1 MPHSHV
7 PLTDV
12 ADPEGSP
19 DPVLTAQRR
28 RATMLLSLLL
38 IPVAL
43 LTLIGLVVLW
53 PSGDDP
59 RVQAAAG
66 QFQAP
71 GTTFPEATVLS
82 VEPFDCT
89 GLATPAPGSPPLE
102 LTCAEVIARVDD
114 GEDAGTSAA
123 IQLPPEIFAV
133 GIEVDDRLKL
143 QRTPGDGINPA
154 TYSFNDFARQTPLT
168 LLTIAFVVAVVA
180 VARIRGAAAILGL
193 GFAFV
198 ILVRFM
204 LPGLL
209 EGRSPILVALVG
221 SSAIMFVV
229 LYLAHGFTA
238 RTTTALTGTL
248 FGLALT
254 AGLGAWV
261 ASSARLTGL
270 SSEENLLLSTAAGG
284 ISLSG
289 LVLCGIIV
297 AGLGVLND
305 VTITQASAVWQLH
318 ELSPTMSARELFASA
333 MRIGRDHIASSV
345 YTIVFAYA
353 GAALP
358 VLLLFALYARP
369 LGDIITSEVVAEEIV
384 RTLVGAIGLVLAV
397 PVTTGVGVAIVKAVG
412 STPSPP
418 RAGRLSE

>member
-1 MPHSHV
+1 MSHSHL
-7 PLTDV
+7 PQADV
-12 ADPEGSP
+12 DERQ
-19 DPVLTAQRR
+19 DPVDPAVAAQRR
-28 RATMLLSLLL
+28 RASVLLSLVLV
-38 IPVAL
+38 PVAL
-43 LTLIGLVVLW
+43 VTLIGLVLLW

-59 RVQAAAG
+59 AVAAAAG
-66 QFQAP
+66 SFTAP

-82 VEPFDCT
+82 VEPFDCS
-89 GLATPAPGSPPLE
+89 GLATPAPGAPPLE
-102 LTCAEVIARVDD
+102 LTCARVTTRIDD
-114 GEDAGTSAA
+114 GEDAGTSA
-123 IQLPPEIFAV
+123 IIELPPEIYAV
-133 GIEVDDRLKL
+133 GIEVGEKLKL
-143 QRTPGDGINPA
+143 QRTPGDGTTSA
-154 TYSFNDFARQTPLT
+154 SYSFNDFARQLPLT

-270 SSEENLLLSTAAGG
+270 SSEESLLLTTAAGG

-318 ELSPTMSARELFASA
+318 ELSPALSARELFGSA

-369 LGDIITSEVVAEEIV
+369 LGDIITSEIVAEEIV

-397 PVTTGVGVAIVKAVG
+397 PVTTGVGVTIVKAAG
-412 STPSPP
+412 SAKTQSMS
-418 RAGRLSE
+418 R